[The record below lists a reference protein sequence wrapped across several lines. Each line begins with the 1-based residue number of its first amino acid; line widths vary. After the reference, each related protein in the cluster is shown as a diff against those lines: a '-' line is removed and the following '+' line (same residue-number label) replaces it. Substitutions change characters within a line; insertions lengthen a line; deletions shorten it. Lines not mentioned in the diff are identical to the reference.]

1 MTSRFSLRA
10 LTFGMLLLTSAAPA
24 LATVPCGSGSF
35 ETWLDDFRKEA
46 AAKGI
51 SQTVSPV

>member
-51 SQTVSPV
+51 